1 MIFNSAHGL
10 AQFAGSIENMS
21 RRNQQ
26 FLEDVSAGRFAHLRL
41 TNEHVPNRQVSG
53 TMPEYNPLRLIAE
66 WRDGKPKEKEKEGET
81 DDKMQVG

>member
-26 FLEDVSAGRFAHLRL
+26 FLDDVSAGRFAHLRL

-66 WRDGKPKEKEKEGET
+66 WRDGKPKEKEGEI